1 MQKCLQNLWVAS
13 LKKMYYTII
22 VMKHWFIYTWME
34 INKMFA
40 FEN

>member
-13 LKKMYYTII
+13 VKKKFII
-22 VMKHWFIYTWME
+22 VMKHWFIYTWMD
-34 INKMFA
+34 INEMFA